1 MKSTTT
7 RGFLLI
13 LGFGYHIL
21 QGSSWFREVYS
32 FPSVDSRY
40 LGLYVVLSSV
50 VSQVTYKLGR
60 FEFVSKLS
68 ILPSS
73 GSELLQLVSTIVC
86 SQILSRFVVFV
97 FNVNFLVLFRTTEFT
112 VHLVSGLARVSPLI
126 LIGISPF
133 IKKAS
138 WYYLVG
144 YCTVC
149 GGAVLLSG
157 VWSMLLMGLVWRKLV
172 VSKWTVHSLL

>member
-1 MKSTTT
+1 MKSASS
-7 RGFLLI
+7 RGIVFSVS
-13 LGFGYHIL
+13 LGLYVCIYSAWL
-21 QGSSWFREVYS
+21 RELVTL
-32 FPSVDSRY
+32 PSVDSRY

-60 FEFVSKLS
+60 LKFVNKLAV
-68 ILPSS
+68 LPTS

-86 SQILSRFVVFV
+86 AQLLSRFFVFV
-97 FNVNFLVLFRTTEFT
+97 FNVNFLILFRATEFT
-112 VHLVSGLARVSPLI
+112 VRLVISLAHVSPLV
-126 LIGISPF
+126 LLVVSPF

-157 VWSMLLMGLVWRKLV
+157 IWSMLLVGLIWRNLV
-172 VSKWTVHSLL
+172 LSKWHVPVLF